1 MIAEMEKLFIAGPK
15 RLAPAIL
22 ANLQC
27 VGVVQIDPLLTD
39 QINPYRL
46 SQAEESQLER
56 WDAVAAAA
64 DHALKLCGLEA
75 DPSANPFADDLKG
88 AEAAASA
95 AEQRAAVLVETQE
108 SLRQELELIGQYR
121 PVVELL
127 AKNVQGLDESPWLTV
142 LSFLVDRDE
151 ELSSLAQELTLAL
164 DDRFLLVQ
172 GRVNGAIAAAI
183 VVLKRDAEDA
193 KGVLSHQGLGELPL
207 PEKYGGKSLEET
219 ASQFRERSRQ
229 VPQSLASSEEE
240 MRRYMENSNNM
251 LKSLWNRAKDES
263 GRLLALR
270 NMAAVRYGFALF
282 GWVPARLKHRVVA
295 EMDRFDSRIHYAFE
309 RPEIQHEAAR
319 VPVLLE
325 NPAWI
330 KPFESLISF
339 LNTPMYGSR
348 DPTWVVAVFF
358 PFWFGMIV
366 GDIGY
371 AAVFAGVA
379 WYLSRYVRRNQT
391 LSVDFFKM
399 RLAPDRLAQVVCAL
413 KPMILWTMIWG
424 LLYGEFFGDFLQ
436 RLRIF
441 GTMQHPGWI
450 PLLIPRTDTVAT
462 ANGLILFSI
471 GFGVYQVLYGFY
483 LKAVRTHRFLDKMH
497 FWEAS
502 GYFGGVAALVLFA
515 YAFMAKDYRWWLF
528 APMVFGAAIF
538 VLGMLLAKAPLM
550 MAELP
555 TQGGHI
561 MSYIRIYAVGLASA
575 ILANLATD
583 LGFSLGHLLG
593 IAGFIIGMIAGLL
606 IGLLLHALLILL
618 LTVSHFLQPI
628 RLIWV
633 EFFTKFDFYSVSG
646 RPYHPFQSICNS
658 SL

>member
-15 RLAPAIL
+15 RLAPVIL
-22 ANLQC
+22 ENLQR
-27 VGVVQIDPLLTD
+27 VGIVQIDPLRTNEID
-39 QINPYRL
+39 PYRL
-46 SQAEESQLER
+46 SRVEESQLVR
-56 WDAVAAAA
+56 WGAVATSA
-64 DHALKLCGLEA
+64 DHALRLCGLRA
-75 DPSANPFADDLKG
+75 DPSAKPFAGDLKE

-95 AEQRAAVLVETQE
+95 IEQRAAALVEAQE
-108 SLRQELELIGQYR
+108 GLRQELELIEQYR
-121 PVVELL
+121 QVVEFL
-127 AKNVQGLDESPWLTV
+127 AEIVQGLDESPWLTV

-151 ELSSLAQELTLAL
+151 ELSSLARELALAL
-164 DDRFLLVQ
+164 DERFFLAR
-172 GRVNGAIAAAI
+172 GRVNGFIVAAI

-193 KGVLSHQGLGELPL
+193 KGVMSHEGLGELPL
-207 PEKYGGKSLEET
+207 PEKYDSMSLKAL
-219 ASQFRERSRQ
+219 ASLLAERSRQ
-229 VPQSLASSEEE
+229 VPQSLASSEGE
-240 MRRYMENSNNM
+240 MRRYVENSNKM

-263 GRLLALR
+263 ARLLALK
-270 NMAAVRYGFALF
+270 NMAAARYGFALF
-282 GWVPARLKHRVVA
+282 GWVPARLKHRVVG
-295 EMDRFDSRIHYAFE
+295 EMDRFDTQIHYAFE
-309 RPEIQHEAAR
+309 SAETQHEAAR
-319 VPVLLE
+319 VPVMLE

-330 KPFESLISF
+330 KPFEPLISF
-339 LNTPMYGSR
+339 LNTPRYGSW

-391 LSVDFFKM
+391 LRVDFFKM
-399 RLAPDRLAQVVCAL
+399 RLAPDRVAQVISAL
-413 KPMILWTMIWG
+413 KPMVLWTMLWG
-424 LLYGEFFGDFLQ
+424 LLYGEFFGDLFQ
-436 RLRIF
+436 RWRIF
-441 GTMQHPGWI
+441 GTVQHPGWI

-483 LKAVRTHRFLDKMH
+483 LKAVRARRYVEKVH
-497 FWEAS
+497 FWEAC
-502 GYFGGVAALVLFA
+502 GYFAGVASLVLLA
-515 YAFMAKDYRWWLF
+515 YAFMTQDYRWWLI
-528 APMVFGAAIF
+528 APMVVGAAF
-538 VLGMLLAKAPLM
+538 FLLGMLRAKAPLM

-575 ILANLATD
+575 ILANLATE
-583 LGFSLGHLLG
+583 LGFSLFHLLG
-593 IAGFIIGMIAGLL
+593 IAGFIIGMIAGLS
-606 IGLLLHALLILL
+606 IGLLLHTLLIIL

-646 RPYHPFQSICNS
+646 RPYRPFQSICNS
-658 SL
+658 AL